1 MPRLTSKM
9 TLKIEPELL
18 RRIQAKA
25 ESRGVSVSYYV
36 REAVIEHIRET
47 EEEISPSTM
56 RINMTLMETH
66 VLTQLIRI
74 GAMTEPQEMF
84 HKAFDSYVS
93 NDLER
98 TLNFAHGLKDMRE
111 FPSMVPLTTRRSRTM
126 RFNDLE
132 IDDDL
137 EGDIERKDRDKTGS
151 G

>member
-18 RRIQAKA
+18 QRIQAMA

-47 EEEISPSTM
+47 EEEISPSSL
-56 RINMTLMETH
+56 RISMTLMETH

-98 TLNFAHGLKDMRE
+98 TLNFAHSLRDMRE
-111 FPSMVPLTTRRSRTM
+111 FPSMVPLTTRRSRISKLD
-126 RFNDLE
+126 DLE
-132 IDDDL
+132 VDDDL
-137 EGDIERKDRDKTGS
+137 EGDIDIKDRDRTGS
-151 G
+151 S